1 MVASIFS
8 KGAKASPRVSCSA
21 GFRKHSLILR
31 FLSCRSRTLQ
41 DKVEVAQLTPLP
53 PVAAERLEKLEGAW
67 ARAFEGWE
75 DSCNRD
81 EYMDLFRP
89 NGSNPMY
96 GELDRFSVARVICGA
111 SLTSDDV
118 LVDVGSGLGKLAT
131 LAVTLTNAKEAWGL
145 ELSTSR
151 HAAAIEGADEMTRAG
166 LLEEEER
173 GRLRFWQGDCGE
185 GGVALPPQVLGAT
198 VFLLTLKDGRAS
210 VHSLLARLAA
220 CQTHTGEDRVLWSVA
235 HPLPLQG
242 GLQYKNT
249 FQVPGY
255 SKVSDA
261 PLNGPASRPESHAHS
276 TREWRQTKDFL
287 LFEYRLPSASA
298 SASSRP
304 AA

>member
-1 MVASIFS
+1 MENWCVPLHVHEHQNRTRTYLIMLPSTCLMYHAYLLHCT
-8 KGAKASPRVSCSA
+8 SC
-21 GFRKHSLILR
+21 
-31 FLSCRSRTLQ
+31 
-41 DKVEVAQLTPLP
+41 LP
-53 PVAAERLEKLEGAW
+53 Q
-67 ARAFEGWE
+67 
-75 DSCNRD
+75 
-81 EYMDLFRP
+81 
-89 NGSNPMY
+89 
-96 GELDRFSVARVICGA
+96 DRFSVARVICGA

-198 VFLLTLKDGRAS
+198 AFLLTLKDGRAS

-255 SKVSDA
+255 SKVHSRMRKIMCARLHACVQVNIHTCTTTRYAHTRTHTHAGFRRPPERARFETRVTCTQHARVA
-261 PLNGPASRPESHAHS
+261 PNKRFSAIRISSSERIGFGVVTARRLRCGPI
-276 TREWRQTKDFL
+276 
-287 LFEYRLPSASA
+287 
-298 SASSRP
+298 
-304 AA
+304 